1 MASLMLAPPTIEAA
15 AALLALLR
23 QRGMTIA
30 AAESCTGG
38 LISAA
43 LTAVPGSSEAVL
55 GGLVT
60 YSNAMKMKFL
70 GVPEDVLSSDGAV
83 SEACARRMASG
94 AMLHTGADL
103 AISTT
108 GIAGPGGGSAE
119 KPVGLVFIGLARRG
133 GGTEVQRHV
142 FPGDRDAVRSATVN
156 AAFRL
161 AMEAI
166 RQV

>member
-70 GVPEDVLSSDGAV
+70 GVPEDVLSNDGAV
-83 SEACARRMASG
+83 SDTCARRMASG
-94 AMLHTGADL
+94 AMLQTGADL

-133 GGTEVQRHV
+133 GLTEVQRHV

-156 AAFRL
+156 AALRL